1 VKIGNSIMTLSCLF
15 AFGCGGVSDGQVAA
29 LRDSNPVVR
38 EKAAQELA
46 KAPSFLGSLFGLF
59 VDEENEKLAVTLL
72 TEMLHQGKE
81 RKSSQI
87 LILRALGE
95 MGKRHEGPVKT
106 LIEKLQDEDPA
117 IVSEAAAALGKTKK
131 SVALEALTR
140 LLEKKGDHR
149 AAVIWALG
157 EIADPKAIPVLDGLL
172 SDQDEFVRYLARIAL
187 NKIGAAQ
194 KENGQGNT
202 VSVEGDSSSLHNTF
216 EVAKEAVQ
224 MYQNMMKF
232 IFLQIL
238 RTKNA

>member
-1 VKIGNSIMTLSCLF
+1 VKIGDTIAMISCLF
-15 AFGCGGVSDGQVAA
+15 VLGCASVSDGQLAA

-46 KAPSFLGSLFGLF
+46 KGPSFLGSLFVWF

-72 TEMLHQGKE
+72 TDMLHQGKE
-81 RKSSQI
+81 PKTRQL
-87 LILRALGE
+87 LIIQALGQ

-117 IVSEAAAALGKTKK
+117 IVAEAAAALGKAKN
-131 SVALEALTR
+131 SVASEALMHS
-140 LLEKKGDHR
+140 LEKKETYW

-157 EIADPKAIPVLDGLL
+157 EIADPKSIPVLDGLL
-172 SDQDEFVRYLARIAL
+172 SDQDQFVRYLARIAL

-202 VSVEGDSSSLHNTF
+202 VSVEGDSSSVQNTF

-224 MYQNMMKF
+224 MYQNMMRILF
-232 IFLQIL
+232 VQISGI
-238 RTKNA
+238 KKA